1 MTKIS
6 IIMPVYNDANR
17 LNKSITSIIN
27 QSLDNIELI
36 CVNDGSQDN
45 SLEILN
51 DFADKYDFI
60 KVLSQEN
67 QGSGKAR
74 NYGMSEATGDYIGFL
89 DADDIFVDNNA
100 LEQLYDVA
108 IKNNADMVSGNIK
121 LINDKDEFSPFVHL
135 DYYTEFSK
143 INPEEYGIPWSF
155 YKNIFKREFLVK
167 ENITFPDLLRGQD
180 PVFLAEILSKINEI
194 YTVPVDVYAYYYVS
208 GANQC
213 NTRKKRFD
221 HMMHYKMVFDYLS
234 DSKFDKI
241 RHQFRYEMLG
251 FIRMMGVEGG
261 KDILDAT
268 REIFKDQP
276 DVLSNFEENF
286 YFYHE
291 KNEEMRNL
299 VNFHEKSNPRI
310 SVLIPVY
317 NVSEFLENS
326 IGSLLNQTFRDIEL
340 ICVNDGSTDNSL
352 EILNDFS
359 KKDSRVK
366 IINKENGGCGSA
378 RNRALD
384 EAAGDYVYFFDPDDE
399 IELKAF
405 EKVYKNAI
413 YNDSD
418 MVVFKSNVL
427 KDNKVTNFRSYF
439 NLNRILKNKNFNKYS
454 FDYHEV
460 KSSVLNSGFAPW
472 SKLYKKEFLDK
483 YDDFRFDLGIA
494 FDDVP
499 FHVKSMVRAKKIS
512 FVNEFLYH
520 YRLDNLNSVN
530 HTSSNGFDIFKIIT
544 IVEDFLKSEGV
555 FNELEY
561 EFNKFVIDHVLYYI
575 ITTDS
580 EEYFKMA
587 KEKFSGTED
596 KFVPE
601 NRVKY
606 DLVVNTDDYLEFRFE
621 LMKVLYDETSNKLNN
636 DLFSLYT
643 KNNKL
648 SKNNA
653 KLKKD
658 NKKLKN
664 KNKKLKKEIKKT
676 KKLNEEI
683 LNSSSWKVTKPLRK
697 LRRDI
702 F

>member
-1 MTKIS
+1 
-6 IIMPVYNDANR
+6 
-17 LNKSITSIIN
+17 
-27 QSLDNIELI
+27 
-36 CVNDGSQDN
+36 
-45 SLEILN
+45 
-51 DFADKYDFI
+51 
-60 KVLSQEN
+60 
-67 QGSGKAR
+67 
-74 NYGMSEATGDYIGFL
+74 
-89 DADDIFVDNNA
+89 
-100 LEQLYDVA
+100 
-108 IKNNADMVSGNIK
+108 
-121 LINDKDEFSPFVHL
+121 
-135 DYYTEFSK
+135 
-143 INPEEYGIPWSF
+143 
-155 YKNIFKREFLVK
+155 
-167 ENITFPDLLRGQD
+167 
-180 PVFLAEILSKINEI
+180 
-194 YTVPVDVYAYYYVS
+194 
-208 GANQC
+208 
-213 NTRKKRFD
+213 
-221 HMMHYKMVFDYLS
+221 MMHYRMVFDYLS

-276 DVLSNFEENF
+276 DVLRNFEENF
-286 YFYHE
+286 YIHHE
-291 KNEEMRNL
+291 KNEEMRKLINY
-299 VNFHEKSNPRI
+299 EKDNPRI

-317 NVSEFLENS
+317 NVSEFLENALN
-326 IGSLLNQTFRDIEL
+326 SLLNQTFSDIEL

-384 EAAGDYVYFFDPDDE
+384 EATGDYVYFFDPDDE
-399 IELKAF
+399 LELDAL
-405 EKVYKNAI
+405 EKLYKNAI

-418 MVVFKSNVL
+418 MVVFKANVL

-439 NLNRILKNKNFNKYS
+439 NFNRILKNKNFNRYS

-483 YDDFRFDLGIA
+483 HDDFLFDLGIA

-499 FHVKSMVRAKKIS
+499 FHVKSIVRAKKMS

-520 YRLDNLNSVN
+520 YRIDNLNSVN
-530 HTSSNGFDIFKIIT
+530 HTSSNGFDIFKIID
-544 IVEDFLKSEGV
+544 IVENFLKSEEV
-555 FNELEY
+555 FEELKPEY
-561 EFNKFVIDHVLYYI
+561 CRFVIEHILYYI
-575 ITTDS
+575 INTDS
-580 EEYFKMA
+580 EKYFAMA
-587 KEKFSGTED
+587 KEKFSQIDEESIPED
-596 KFVPE
+596 
-601 NRVKY
+601 RVKY
-606 DLVVNTDDYLEFRFE
+606 DLVMNIEDYLEFKFE